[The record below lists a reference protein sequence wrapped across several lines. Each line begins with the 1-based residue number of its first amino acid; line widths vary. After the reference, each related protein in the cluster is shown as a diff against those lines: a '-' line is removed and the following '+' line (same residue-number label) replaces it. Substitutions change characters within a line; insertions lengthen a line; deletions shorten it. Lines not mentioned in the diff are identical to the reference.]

1 MWFCAGAR
9 DLWHDVA
16 DVSAAR
22 LQGRL
27 VHRPHGAQV
36 IIALYQKNIY
46 ASTLQ
51 RQNTE
56 NSKHIF
62 LEKELR
68 GHSPNFHIHVS
79 VSDLY
84 NPTTI
89 DLPILNICGP
99 IMGIDKSLTD
109 KWMWKLGLTK
119 GNSQKRNI

>member
-16 DVSAAR
+16 DVPAAR

-36 IIALYQKNIY
+36 IALYQKYIY

-51 RQNTE
+51 RLSTKNLK
-56 NSKHIF
+56 NIF
-62 LEKELR
+62 PEKKLR
-68 GHSPNFHIHVS
+68 GYSPNFYYVS

-84 NPTTI
+84 ILRI
-89 DLPILNICGP
+89 DRPILLQENMWTDPGNI
-99 IMGIDKSLTD
+99 
-109 KWMWKLGLTK
+109 
-119 GNSQKRNI
+119 